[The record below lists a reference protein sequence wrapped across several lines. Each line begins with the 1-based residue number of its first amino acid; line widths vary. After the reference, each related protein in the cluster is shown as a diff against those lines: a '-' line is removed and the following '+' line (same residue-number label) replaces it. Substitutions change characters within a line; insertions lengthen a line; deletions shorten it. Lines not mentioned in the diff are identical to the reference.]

1 MQKSI
6 YPWQKIGK
14 FHENDVLFSV
24 YCFSDVVKGMQLVTP
39 KSGDKCSK
47 DWYRNLNDSFPSV
60 AFHNDYL
67 LVIND

>member
-47 DWYRNLNDSFPSV
+47 D
-60 AFHNDYL
+60 
-67 LVIND
+67 